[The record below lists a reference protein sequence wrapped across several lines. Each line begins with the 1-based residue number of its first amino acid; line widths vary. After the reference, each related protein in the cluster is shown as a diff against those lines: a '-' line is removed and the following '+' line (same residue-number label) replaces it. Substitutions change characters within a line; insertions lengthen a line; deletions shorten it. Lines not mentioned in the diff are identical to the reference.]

1 MATLC
6 FLKDYNKYFN
16 RTIKP
21 VRQLSDVYNYDKAI
35 FNSINFVEN
44 DLVNTT
50 QIINWNYDWIPDY
63 MVIIDN
69 SYGYDPNYMMEHLE
83 LCKVST
89 PDPQGITVNVDSA
102 EGLQELGLMT
112 ESGAVGL
119 YNLANYHNDSY
130 SLNYID
136 FEGNWSLDNF
146 SLYFTDP
153 RGQSFNTL
161 VIAGDQSTVTLQE
174 SDLPANGIISKA
186 FLISKGW
193 YQTDNTVSWFK
204 FTASSPDA
212 FNGQLIFSDYAH
224 QCPIKQSWFVL
235 EGDETRKGQFNFA
248 LRRDLVADD
257 IEAVRTSVSNIERCN
272 LPSDSPLIY
281 NHEPFHFNQIKQ
293 KEVYLYD
300 RTACPWIVGYLP
312 AYKSDGSAPDPI
324 GETFALSKNYDIS
337 MATINHDEWNYYT
350 YVANQSPMYANLN
363 IYSSQ
368 FSGFYQTGFMW
379 LDFGGAIFTQDK
391 YGNNTENTFNFWD
404 ATWHPKYTFEYSKD
418 NFNKVK
424 DSNRSAWIDW
434 NALTNLYIS
443 LYGNV
448 LTDIE
453 KNNLVALDGKKIL
466 FQDGIYKISF
476 KASRNTTG
484 YITYNSDRATLFN
497 TFKNYIQN
505 HISGR
510 FSGYFD
516 DVKLQMSYTIY
527 SLSMKKVSTV
537 NSLTYIIPSG
547 TNKLVDAP
555 YRMFCMPYPT
565 NINVTF
571 ERGQHPTFVS
581 TDINLAVVQNII
593 ENTITGSSDGTDTL
607 YDIQVL
613 PYCPIEFENYTYIT
627 PVSPIGEPNNSF
639 NEITIPSSFVEGV
652 DYTNIT
658 YTDSNNHTSV
668 VGKIFFPKESTFR
681 FTIDRTF
688 INGVGHDHQLAAEFP
703 ITDLKIQNETEFVRF
718 CSPNY
723 ASAYDFSPAKNN
735 GLYSINIAC
744 TYKPYNPYILLTP
757 QYGGLYGRSFGDA
770 RGLILDGDFSLPIIN
785 SHWTQ
790 YELNNKTYQQSFN
803 REIRNMDVEFNIQ
816 RQEQLFNAIAGT
828 VKGGAQGAAAGA
840 MVGGG
845 YGAIAGAVIGTT
857 TSAIGGA
864 LDYANMMK
872 RQNEAIDYRFDM
884 YNYALQNI
892 KALPT
897 ALTKTSSINANN
909 KYVPFIEGYY
919 ATDEEVAVLRDFI
932 KYNGMT
938 AGYTGQ
944 IDMSGYVQGNII
956 RYTGSLGEY
965 ELSELNK
972 ELMKGVY
979 L

>member
-21 VRQLSDVYNYDKAI
+21 VRQLSDVYNYKQAI

-112 ESGAVGL
+112 ESGAVNL
-119 YNLANYHNDSY
+119 FNLANYHNDSY

-174 SDLPANGIISKA
+174 SDLPDNGIISKA

-193 YQTDNTVSWFK
+193 YPTDNTVSWFK

-212 FNGQLIFSDYAH
+212 FNGQLIFSDYTH

-235 EGDETRKGQFNFA
+235 EGDETRKGQFNFT
-248 LRRDLVADD
+248 LRRDLVSDD
-257 IEAVRTSVSNIERCN
+257 IDAVRTSVSNIERCELTADN
-272 LPSDSPLIY
+272 PLIY
-281 NHEPFHFNQIKQ
+281 NHEPFTFNQIKQ

-312 AYKSDGSAPDPI
+312 AHKSDGSAPDPI

-337 MATINHDEWNYYT
+337 MSTINHDEWDYYRYT
-350 YVANQSPMYANLN
+350 STTARCRPYVESVKFPM
-363 IYSSQ
+363 IYE
-368 FSGFYQTGFMW
+368 TGFLW
-379 LDFGGAIFTQDK
+379 TDHEYGTAIQDR
-391 YGNNTENTFNFWD
+391 YGNNSYNTAGWWD
-404 ATWHPKYTFEYSKD
+404 VFFYLIKYSKD
-418 NFNKVK
+418 NYYKIK
-424 DSNRSAWIDW
+424 DGNRSSWVQWSVLD
-434 NALTNLYIS
+434 TKLYTT
-443 LYGNV
+443 YPDNF
-448 LTDIE
+448 LTDAIT
-453 KNNLVALDGKKIL
+453 NDLQFYNGKKIL
-466 FQDGIYKISF
+466 FQDGVYRIEFKPYSNVTSEISGGD
-476 KASRNTTG
+476 NDLT
-484 YITYNSDRATLFN
+484 N
-497 TFKNYIQN
+497 TFLNYMQAHYAGDIA
-505 HISGR
+505 R
-510 FSGYFD
+510 FKD
-516 DVKLQMSYTIY
+516 RLKMTIKYTRY
-527 SLSMKKVSTV
+527 SLSMKKVASAD
-537 NSLTYIIPSG
+537 SLTYIIPSG

-555 YRMFCMPYPT
+555 YRMFCMPYPI

-607 YDIQVL
+607 YDIQIL
-613 PYCPIEFENYTYIT
+613 PYCPFEFENYTYIT
-627 PVSPIGEPNNSF
+627 PVTPTGEPDGSF
-639 NEITIPSSFVEGV
+639 NEITIPSSFVDGV

-658 YTDSNNHTSV
+658 HTDSGGHTST

-681 FTIDRTF
+681 FTINETF
-688 INGVGHDHQLAAEFP
+688 INGVGHNHQLSAEFP
-703 ITDLKIQNETEFVRF
+703 ITDLKIQNETEFVRL

-735 GLYSINIAC
+735 GLNAINVMC

-757 QYGGLYGRSFGDA
+757 EYSGLYGRTFSDA
-770 RGLILDGDFSLPIIN
+770 RGLILEGDFSLPIIN

-803 REIRNMDVEFNIQ
+803 REIQNMDVEFNIQ
-816 RQEQLFNAIAGT
+816 RQEQLFNAIGGT
-828 VKGGAQGAAAGA
+828 VKGGAAGAAAGA

-845 YGAIAGAVIGTT
+845 YGAIAGAVIGTA

-864 LDYANMMK
+864 LDYVNMMK
-872 RQNEAIDYRFDM
+872 RQNEAINYRFDM

-897 ALTKTSSINANN
+897 TLTKTSSINANN

-919 ATDEEVAVLRDFI
+919 ATEREVAILRDFI

-944 IDMSGYVQGNII
+944 INMSGYVQGNII

>member
-83 LCKVST
+83 LCEVST
-89 PDPQGITVNVDSA
+89 LDPQGITVNVDSA

-112 ESGAVGL
+112 ESGAVNL
-119 YNLANYHNDSY
+119 FNLANYHNDSH

-161 VIAGDQSTVTLQE
+161 VIAGGQSILVLQE

-212 FNGQLIFSDYAH
+212 FNGQLIFSDYVH

-312 AYKSDGSAPDPI
+312 SHKSNGSLPDNI
-324 GETFALSKNYDIS
+324 GGTFGISQTYDVS
-337 MATINHDEWNYYT
+337 MATIRHNEWEFYSLLNRTVYT
-350 YVANQSPMYANLN
+350 DAE
-363 IYSSQ
+363 IISSQ
-368 FSGFYQTGFMW
+368 FSGFYQTGFMF
-379 LDFGGAIFTQDK
+379 LDIDGAIFTQDR
-391 YGNNTENTFNFWD
+391 YGNNTENSFGFWNT
-404 ATWHPKYTFEYSKD
+404 TWHGNNWTFEYSKD
-418 NFNKVK
+418 AYYRMK
-424 DSNRSAWIDW
+424 DGTRSSWINWTALSNIYASAFSNI
-434 NALTNLYIS
+434 
-443 LYGNV
+443 
-448 LTDIE
+448 LTDTD
-453 KNNLVALDGKKIL
+453 KNTLISLDGKKIL
-466 FQDGIYKISF
+466 FQDGVYQISF
-476 KASRNTTG
+476 KPSRKTT
-484 YITYNSDRATLFN
+484 YDMTYTEDRSALFN
-497 TFKNYIQN
+497 AFKTYLQN
-505 HISGR
+505 HISGK
-510 FSGYFD
+510 FYNWN
-516 DVKLQMSYTIY
+516 DVKLTGSAILYG
-527 SLSMKKVSTV
+527 LKMKKIKTA
-537 NSLTYIIPSG
+537 NSVTYSIPG
-547 TNKLVDAP
+547 TSNKLSDAP

-565 NINVTF
+565 NIKVTF
-571 ERGQHPTFVS
+571 EHGLHPTFIDR
-581 TDINLAVVQNII
+581 DINLAVVQNII

-607 YDIQVL
+607 YDIQIL

-627 PVSPIGEPNNSF
+627 PVTPIGEPDDSF
-639 NEITIPSSFVEGV
+639 NEITIPSSFVNGV
-652 DYTNIT
+652 DYTDIT
-658 YTDSNNHTSV
+658 YTEGNSTSV

-681 FTIDRTF
+681 FRINETF
-688 INGVGHDHQLAAEFP
+688 INGVGHNHQLAAEFP

-723 ASAYDFSPAKNN
+723 ASAYDFSPAKND

-744 TYKPYNPYILLTP
+744 TYKPYNPYIILTP

-770 RGLILDGDFSLPIIN
+770 RGLVLDGDFSLPIIN
-785 SHWTQ
+785 SHWIQ

-828 VKGGAQGAAAGA
+828 VKGGATGAAAGA
-840 MVGGG
+840 MTGGG
-845 YGAIAGAVIGTT
+845 YGAIAGAVIGTG

-864 LDYANMMK
+864 LDYKNMLK
-872 RQNEAIDYRFDM
+872 RQDEAINYRFDM

-932 KYNGMT
+932 KYNGMA

-944 IDMSGYVQGNII
+944 INMSGYVQGNII